1 MRAMRMASSLP
12 LSNRTMGLIDKL
24 KRTFVTPL
32 VEEKEE
38 GMAMVRSLR
47 ETGTAALAHAE
58 ALAALLKLELKE
70 ASKRLGKKTALLLM
84 GAFMAFF
91 GYLFLWC
98 LLTVVMA
105 YFWGIIAGLA
115 VTTGFHLL
123 AAAAGDGLQDL
134 QHPLG
139 ALPARDALAAA
150 FPLDEIHEKLG
161 HVHHAGVL
169 VHDHE
174 AARAHHGA
182 HGFE

>member
-1 MRAMRMASSLP
+1 
-12 LSNRTMGLIDKL
+12 MGLIDKL

-70 ASKRLGKKTALLLM
+70 ASSRLGKKTAFLLM

-105 YFWGIIAGLA
+105 
-115 VTTGFHLL
+115 
-123 AAAAGDGLQDL
+123 AAAGFILFNRTHVTPIAPATAEELKTDLSCLQM
-134 QHPLG
+134 
-139 ALPARDALAAA
+139 ALKKSS
-150 FPLDEIHEKLG
+150 HS
-161 HVHHAGVL
+161 
-169 VHDHE
+169 
-174 AARAHHGA
+174 
-182 HGFE
+182 

>member
-70 ASKRLGKKTALLLM
+70 ASNRLGKKTAFLLM
-84 GAFMAFF
+84 G
-91 GYLFLWC
+91 
-98 LLTVVMA
+98 VVMA

-123 AAAAGDGLQDL
+123 AAAAGFILFSRTHVTPIAPATAEELKTDLSCLQM
-134 QHPLG
+134 
-139 ALPARDALAAA
+139 ALKKSS
-150 FPLDEIHEKLG
+150 HS
-161 HVHHAGVL
+161 
-169 VHDHE
+169 
-174 AARAHHGA
+174 
-182 HGFE
+182 

>member
-1 MRAMRMASSLP
+1 MCIRDR
-12 LSNRTMGLIDKL
+12 
-24 KRTFVTPL
+24 
-32 VEEKEE
+32 EE

-123 AAAAGDGLQDL
+123 AAAAGFILFSRTHVTPIAPATAEELKTDLSCLQM
-134 QHPLG
+134 
-139 ALPARDALAAA
+139 ALKKSS
-150 FPLDEIHEKLG
+150 HS
-161 HVHHAGVL
+161 
-169 VHDHE
+169 
-174 AARAHHGA
+174 
-182 HGFE
+182 

>member
-1 MRAMRMASSLP
+1 
-12 LSNRTMGLIDKL
+12 MGLIDKL

-98 LLTVVMA
+98 LLTMVMA

-115 VTTGFHLL
+115 VTTRPRGSSFS
-123 AAAAGDGLQDL
+123 AE
-134 QHPLG
+134 PM
-139 ALPARDALAAA
+139 
-150 FPLDEIHEKLG
+150 
-161 HVHHAGVL
+161 
-169 VHDHE
+169 
-174 AARAHHGA
+174 
-182 HGFE
+182 